1 MIKGTLV
8 MSEKP
13 LLYIIIYILFNMI
26 SFFFCFYICN
36 DAKIK
41 LSCVVFGLISEEPR
55 R

>member
-13 LLYIIIYILFNMI
+13 LLYVIIYILFNMI
-26 SFFFCFYICN
+26 SFFIYFYICN

-41 LSCVVFGLISEEPR
+41 
-55 R
+55 